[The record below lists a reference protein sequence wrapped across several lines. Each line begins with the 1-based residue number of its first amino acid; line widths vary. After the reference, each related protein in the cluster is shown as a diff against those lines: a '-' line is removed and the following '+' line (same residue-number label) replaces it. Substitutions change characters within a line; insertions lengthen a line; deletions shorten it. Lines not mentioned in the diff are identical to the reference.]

1 MFLGPWLWKGQVH
14 FLTFVICIHYNYKLC
29 NLTWYFYTYINLH
42 MGVQCVPWRRLELN
56 GRSSSL
62 LITTSAF
69 RLFFCWFFLYAY
81 YIKNLPWLYIMPKS
95 RHNQLTSHLC
105 TYTYYNVF
113 SVTTCFFFDTYINSG
128 TPSLSCY
135 VHVYQF
141 SDKLYRI
148 KNTIR
153 VSRFSYITY
162 YKGEN
167 NFSFLKNS
175 PFWHYI
181 NSFTRPN
188 RVYVRLIP
196 NDLYFQTICTA

>member
-1 MFLGPWLWKGQVH
+1 MSHDVGWS
-14 FLTFVICIHYNYKLC
+14 LTAGAPIYSSPPV
-29 NLTWYFYTYINLH
+29 
-42 MGVQCVPWRRLELN
+42 
-56 GRSSSL
+56 RSDS
-62 LITTSAF
+62 
-69 RLFFCWFFLYAY
+69 FFCWFFCT
-81 YIKNLPWLYIMPKS
+81 
-95 RHNQLTSHLC
+95 LTTLRTFHDCTLC
-105 TYTYYNVF
+105 QRADITSWPLIQVRTLIITYF
-113 SVTTCFFFDTYINSG
+113 SGTTCIFWYIYINSG

-153 VSRFSYITY
+153 VSRFSYITH